1 MIRFAPAYLK
11 CPINLL
17 HQQQPHHLV
26 GKGHTGKGEF
36 EIGPL
41 AQLRGQAEGAADKKN
56 DVAFAVQSA
65 AIDMGGEFFGGQ
77 VLSKYIEN
85 DAIAAV
91 PNLL

>member
-1 MIRFAPAYLK
+1 MIRFSTANFIS
-11 CPINLL
+11 PINLL
-17 HQQQPHHLV
+17 DQQQPHHLV
-26 GKGHTGKGEF
+26 SKGHAGEGEF

-41 AQLRGQAEGAADKKN
+41 AQLRSQAESAADEED